1 MYGFLYNRYKF
12 HEKFEVGELWPD
24 LNLITLK
31 PSSWLEWRSEEGGG
45 REIPRNRQQPTT
57 VAL

>member
-1 MYGFLYNRYKF
+1 MLRNCLGDKLVLP
-12 HEKFEVGELWPD
+12 FEVWELWPD
-24 LNLITLK
+24 LNLIKLK

-45 REIPRNRQQPTT
+45 RKNLCKRQQRNT